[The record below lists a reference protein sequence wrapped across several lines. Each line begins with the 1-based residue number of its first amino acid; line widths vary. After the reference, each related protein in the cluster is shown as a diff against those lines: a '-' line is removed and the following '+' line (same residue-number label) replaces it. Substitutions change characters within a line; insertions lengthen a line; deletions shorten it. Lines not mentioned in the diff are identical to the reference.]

1 MTRPPWPTVGQKD
14 HPHLEGAP
22 SAQHATNRPETPS
35 GTCSAP
41 RPYTVRT
48 PGTYRP
54 GLHSAPNGPLDPP
67 PSMQAPNERPR
78 APWTHTAG
86 ARPNLGPTRRPQTGL
101 PRSRTATPVRPPR
114 PNSSQPTLQIGL
126 RDHQSRAQPAPA
138 RVPWAKQR
146 SPVNCAAH
154 APPATQTRTPPSIGP
169 SLTSPICPVLARYF
183 ERRVAP

>member
-1 MTRPPWPTVGQKD
+1 VTRPPWPTVGQKD

-54 GLHSAPNGPLDPP
+54 GLPSAPNGPLDPP

-114 PNSSQPTLQIGL
+114 PNSSQPTPYRSASETTNPGPS
-126 RDHQSRAQPAPA
+126 RPPRASPGQSNA
-138 RVPWAKQR
+138 RQLIAR
-146 SPVNCAAH
+146 
-154 APPATQTRTPPSIGP
+154 RTPRPQHKR
-169 SLTSPICPVLARYF
+169 VLRH
-183 ERRVAP
+183 RSDRL